1 MRLNPNT
8 VKTVVVGWNVMFS
21 GKKSEA
27 ELAFFCGKL
36 MHHLLPVFSNEQFLV
51 AADMV
56 ERETSFFPTIKQ
68 LLDLKESAFQ
78 ASSRQ
83 AQDLNQKRLSV
94 QTSNITPEEVAR
106 NLRHLEIIKKMLAG
120 DLSMEEAVRQQDRIK
135 YFAQGDIEVT
145 Q

>member
-1 MRLNPNT
+1 
-8 VKTVVVGWNVMFS
+8 
-21 GKKSEA
+21 
-27 ELAFFCGKL
+27 
-36 MHHLLPVFSNEQFLV
+36 
-51 AADMV
+51 MV